1 MKAIKLDG
9 RRAADRMLVQLKK
22 KVAHTKRPISLATIL
37 VGSRYD
43 SALYVKL
50 KSRAA
55 TRVGIRPEAHHLTST
70 ITQVALEKL
79 IISLNRRK
87 NIDGILLQLP
97 LPKQLNADAAVAVI
111 DPTKDVDGFRPN
123 NTLVIP
129 PPVGAVLKLI
139 ALGKPKPKSF
149 AVIVAQQSVFTERL
163 AQVLDKAGHFTAV
176 VEPHRRMK
184 DIITKAAIVVTALGI
199 GSRLTARD
207 IKRGAICI
215 DVGIRQQGKK
225 TIGDFHP
232 SVWTKAKVVSPV
244 PGGVGPLTVSCVLEN
259 SYLLATRRVAPV
271 V

>member
-1 MKAIKLDG
+1 MKAVKLDG

-22 KVAHTKRPISLATIL
+22 KVINAKRPITLATIL

-55 TRVGIRPEAHHLTST
+55 TRVGIHTEAHHLPST
-70 ITQVALEKL
+70 TTQAALEKL
-79 IISLNRRK
+79 IASLNRRK

-97 LPKQLNADAAVAVI
+97 LPKHLDADAAVAVI
-111 DPTKDVDGFRPN
+111 DPRKDVDGFRPN
-123 NTLVIP
+123 NTLVVP

-184 DIITKAAIVVTALGI
+184 DIITKADIVVAALGTGPRI
-199 GSRLTARD
+199 TARD
-207 IKRGAICI
+207 IKPGAICV
-215 DVGIRQQGKK
+215 DVGIRQHGKK
-225 TIGDFHP
+225 TVGDFHP
-232 SVWTKAKVVSPV
+232 SVWSKARAVSPV

-259 SYLLATRRVAPV
+259 TLQLALKNNRRK
-271 V
+271 